1 MSVTIK
7 KIAKDLHLAVSTVS
21 KALSDSHEISAET
34 KARVFE
40 YAARLDYI
48 PNPYASSLKKGK
60 SKNIAVVLPEVAD
73 SFFSVAINGIES
85 VAQEKGYHTM
95 VYLTHEDIKREQSII
110 RECRNGRVDGVLI
123 SVVGGNAQ
131 HEHLRDLYTSEV
143 PLVFFDRVCE
153 AIETAR
159 VVTNDY
165 ESGYIA
171 AKHLIEQ
178 GCKRIAFLAMRGDLA
193 ITHHRQ
199 DGYEQALRDKGL
211 DVRVIYC
218 SDKEE
223 ENLALLRDILQQP
236 DRPDGI
242 IGSIEKVTMQVY
254 TVCHALHIAIP
265 QEVKIIGFSHLQIA
279 ALLNPSLTT
288 VTQPAFEMGK
298 AAATLLF
305 KALEKKQDV
314 KHEQIVI
321 PSVLV
326 PRASTH
332 TTIYADKL

>member
-7 KIAKDLHLAVSTVS
+7 KIAKDLQLAVSTVS

-60 SKNIAVVLPEVAD
+60 SKNIAVILPEVAD
-73 SFFSVAINGIES
+73 SFFSAAINGIEA

-95 VYLTHEDIKREQSII
+95 VYLTHEDIKREQSIV

-123 SVVGGNAQ
+123 SVVAGDSL
-131 HEHLRDLYTSEV
+131 HEHLRDLYTNEV

-153 AIETAR
+153 PIETAR
-159 VVTNDY
+159 VVTDDHH
-165 ESGYIA
+165 SGYIA
-171 AKHLIEQ
+171 TKHLIEQ
-178 GCKRIAFLAMRGDLA
+178 GCRKIAFLTMPGDLA

-199 DGYEQALRDKGL
+199 QGYEQALRENGIEI
-211 DVRVIYC
+211 RVLYGT
-218 SDKEE
+218 DREE
-223 ENLALLRDILQQP
+223 ENLAMIREVLQSA

-242 IGSIEKVTMQVY
+242 IGSIEKLALQVY
-254 TVCHALHIAIP
+254 TTCHAIAVNIP
-265 QEVKIIGFSHLQIA
+265 RDVKVIAFSHLQIA
-279 ALLNPSLTT
+279 ALLNPPLTT
-288 VTQPAFEMGK
+288 ITQPAYEMGK
-298 AAATLLF
+298 TAATLLF
-305 KALEKKQDV
+305 RALEKKQDV
-314 KHEQIVI
+314 KHEHIII

-326 PRASTH
+326 ARASTEV
-332 TTIYADKL
+332 L